1 MNFLQVAN
9 AIKAV
14 RDGWE
19 HLENETMAI
28 DEVARAVASEL
39 RHYDFH
45 IANGQKREFSVTEFL
60 AKAGVP
66 S

>member
-1 MNFLQVAN
+1 MHFAQIAI

-28 DEVARAVASEL
+28 DAVARAVASEL
-39 RHYDFH
+39 RHYDN
-45 IANGQKREFSVTEFL
+45 ADEFSVGVFL
-60 AKAGVP
+60 ARCGVDVG
-66 S
+66 